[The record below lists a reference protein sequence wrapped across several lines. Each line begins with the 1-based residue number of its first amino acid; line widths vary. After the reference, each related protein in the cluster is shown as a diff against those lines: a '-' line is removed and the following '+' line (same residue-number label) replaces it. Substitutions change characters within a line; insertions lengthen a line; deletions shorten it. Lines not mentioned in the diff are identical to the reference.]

1 MACVNLI
8 TVVNLW
14 KVNAWLKTKKIG
26 VIKILRLRIVKV
38 KNKKRFRSRSFK
50 KFEVKWIGIKDK
62 KS

>member
-14 KVNAWLKTKKIG
+14 KVNSWLKTKKIG

-38 KNKKRFRSRSFK
+38 KNKKRFRSRPFK
-50 KFEVKWIGIKDK
+50 KFEVKWIRIKNK